1 MNSIAVTG
9 WSSAKFVASGFCVRD
24 VEEADATDRDDCAE
38 LLPAVRRLAPAGG
51 ELLARGDDG
60 FAVAG
65 LGAPL

>member
-1 MNSIAVTG
+1 VELREVRG
-9 WSSAKFVASGFCVRD
+9 VWLLRVRD